1 MRQRENEYERAVAL
15 STVTSTDS
23 SSFNIIRRSNQN
35 AETFFNANNIVISG
49 CGSMKQNL
57 LISLLAEHQSLPI
70 IIITD
75 EQRSRLAMTLQ
86 NTMSANFSFV
96 RHNKESSCYNFL
108 RHKSTPEMVQFFTQI
123 ANENGL
129 FEQRRVESEL
139 LLRSIL
145 QLSTYSTNVFTAIA
159 NGRLTGEFL
168 LSEINRHH
176 QQAKLSDNERASLI
190 ASINSSIS
198 ATQNVSVAFC
208 DLFYI
213 MNNMQG
219 IPFSVKDIID
229 HKRRVCFSL
238 DGNINMRNKCWYLSK
253 MLSYDLNDYLN
264 KSNEPFLLILDL
276 SNKDKLTMFSEI
288 VGAQRAKVIMNID
301 NSEYLSDNYSVSNFQ
316 ELYIFSHPDL
326 NSAKYWSEYFAT
338 HKVAEYTYSSNNNQ
352 TNKYPLLPLNIGSIF
367 GEISKGTS
375 TSYRMIDKYVFEIN
389 EIRELRDHEFI
400 YYNHMD
406 RKPIKYTLR

>member
-145 QLSTYSTNVFTAIA
+145 QLS
-159 NGRLTGEFL
+159 
-168 LSEINRHH
+168 
-176 QQAKLSDNERASLI
+176 
-190 ASINSSIS
+190 
-198 ATQNVSVAFC
+198 
-208 DLFYI
+208 
-213 MNNMQG
+213 
-219 IPFSVKDIID
+219 
-229 HKRRVCFSL
+229 
-238 DGNINMRNKCWYLSK
+238 
-253 MLSYDLNDYLN
+253 
-264 KSNEPFLLILDL
+264 
-276 SNKDKLTMFSEI
+276 
-288 VGAQRAKVIMNID
+288 
-301 NSEYLSDNYSVSNFQ
+301 
-316 ELYIFSHPDL
+316 
-326 NSAKYWSEYFAT
+326 
-338 HKVAEYTYSSNNNQ
+338 
-352 TNKYPLLPLNIGSIF
+352 
-367 GEISKGTS
+367 
-375 TSYRMIDKYVFEIN
+375 
-389 EIRELRDHEFI
+389 
-400 YYNHMD
+400 
-406 RKPIKYTLR
+406 